1 VRAGDNV
8 SWNCVFVERLLR
20 SYDFGLATDEVCVRG
35 SNGSKSR
42 VREESCVDQGAS
54 VVDEVLAY
62 QWRTQENGCRVVS
75 RSDLDTR
82 HNKSGVPPLQAN
94 AFPKVCSRTET

>member
-62 QWRTQENGCRVVS
+62 QWRAQEDGCRDVS
-75 RSDLDTR
+75 FDRSR
-82 HNKSGVPPLQAN
+82 HLMRYISVPPLQAN
-94 AFPKVCSRTET
+94 ALPKVCSRTEV